1 MMGIGM
7 GEWLGPRRRRAK
19 ARPTDNSADDFGRL
33 CRPKSM
39 KCRRVPTGGEVNQ

>member
-33 CRPKSM
+33 RRPKSM
-39 KCRRVPTGGEVNQ
+39 KYPQGPHRRRG